1 MKTSKPDQT
10 HYKLENTILF
20 PNKRSNYEGSVVIR
34 VYFRVLFPD
43 LIVFLL
49 APAPCPVPDDGVVL
63 TLPVPVTVVAAA
75 AKILFK
81 YIFTMICF

>member
-1 MKTSKPDQT
+1 MNMTTVMKTSKPDQT

-34 VYFRVLFPD
+34 VYFRVLLPD

-49 APAPCPVPDDGVVL
+49 VIF
-63 TLPVPVTVVAAA
+63 
-75 AKILFK
+75 KNIL
-81 YIFTMICF
+81 